1 MRKFIG
7 LTLIFATIFMAHPLL
22 ANTNDRIKAKF
33 MVDLAINHYASATD
47 KAVAFENISDPDGKF
62 RDNDIYM
69 FVFNP
74 VNRVMH
80 AHGANMDFIGKPQ
93 LAKVGDKMLVDEIAA
108 IAKPYGAWYSYEW
121 QNPSTNIV
129 KAKPRGC
136 ENLTDLFLAPEF
148 MISRNLC
155 LIASR
160 HHRCILNECCRMYQV

>member
-22 ANTNDRIKAKF
+22 ANTNDRIKAQF

-74 VNRVMH
+74 IDLVMH

-93 LAKVGDKMLVDEIAA
+93 LDKVGDKMRA
-108 IAKPYGAWYSYEW
+108 IGRHIKPTNNRNNYSSFQTAWRFSRKALT
-121 QNPSTNIV
+121 PS
-129 KAKPRGC
+129 
-136 ENLTDLFLAPEF
+136 
-148 MISRNLC
+148 S
-155 LIASR
+155 ASR
-160 HHRCILNECCRMYQV
+160 LSILSTITPAA

>member
-7 LTLIFATIFMAHPLL
+7 LTLIFATIFVAHPLL
-22 ANTNDRIKAKF
+22 AETKERIKAQF
-33 MVDLAINHYASATD
+33 MVDLAINHYASATN

-108 IAKPYGAWYSYEW
+108 IAKPYGTWYSYEW
-121 QNPSTNIV
+121 QNPSTNMVESKTSWVRKFDGFIFGAGV
-129 KAKPRGC
+129 Y
-136 ENLTDLFLAPEF
+136 D
-148 MISRNLC
+148 
-155 LIASR
+155 
-160 HHRCILNECCRMYQV
+160 